1 MQPAGIGTALYERG
15 YAVRRCEVP
24 SKSLNRTSTTAPV
37 LVSAWPSDAHSIC
50 NTSASRL
57 LVCGSSKQ
65 QQIPIRIFDDKIP
78 GAPRLLLQFLAKGN
92 ASGLKLKKQ

>member
-1 MQPAGIGTALYERG
+1 MTCSNRHVI
-15 YAVRRCEVP
+15 
-24 SKSLNRTSTTAPV
+24 NRTPEMALAYASTSILLDNFRVA
-37 LVSAWPSDAHSIC
+37 DAYSIC
-50 NTSASRL
+50 NASASWL

-65 QQIPIRIFDDKIP
+65 QQIPIRIFDDEIF